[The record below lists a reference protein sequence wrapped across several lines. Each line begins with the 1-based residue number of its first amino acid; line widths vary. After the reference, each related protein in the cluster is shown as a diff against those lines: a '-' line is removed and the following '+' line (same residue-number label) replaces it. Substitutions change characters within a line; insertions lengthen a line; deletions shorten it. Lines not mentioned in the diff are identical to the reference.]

1 MVSVRPSDERRAY
14 LQQKVVVPTVSN
26 FFPLERYYSAAD
38 KLYDVVNAKA
48 TERDGQLLDVS
59 NHTIECLRALTFE
72 QLYKRQV
79 YLDECYMLG
88 KRYCIYFTDAISSHN
103 YYNTE
108 KFKSLQNKHTAQL
121 QLVIQMLERVVDCM
135 DLYALFRQAE
145 EQRAQQEQERLEQ
158 ERLDEFR
165 RNFEQQKNESSKNSR
180 IDGTS
185 TSSDSVV
192 VEQSALDKLQK
203 LLPPKEPPLPSS
215 LRTRYQLQIT
225 DSDDESPS
233 KESMPQV
240 LPPNY
245 QALPA
250 LWNGVVPLPPP
261 LPTTTANGAANGSLP
276 PSYDSVVHG
285 SAATMSHHPYY
296 GALNPPS
303 ENGAASHLPSSY
315 HVRPTYEPTPQH
327 PIKQPS
333 ISVRQ
338 LQTKYLKQYEQ
349 LQSTRRIQVS
359 SLSTY
364 QGRVSA
370 STNGCTVISA
380 LVAAHHLDNGLSK
393 PSSASYSSTVAITN
407 ELIGHVIDTQCG
419 PILRVIR
426 QKLGLGSHALII
438 PSDVHD
444 YLVDEKILRQEY
456 FAGAAGGNVMDRA
469 HYGEFLSLLTG
480 SGDSNGTNGAKP
492 KTKAAA
498 TLFFREHVISI
509 VKFVHPS
516 TGQATF
522 DLIDSLPGG
531 SAGRATRTRCADVAS
546 LEVLLQWYTLRK
558 FSDRN
563 CHYIDANPW
572 DDALADVDPRVF
584 QGFVWSC

>member
-1 MVSVRPSDERRAY
+1 
-14 LQQKVVVPTVSN
+14 
-26 FFPLERYYSAAD
+26 
-38 KLYDVVNAKA
+38 LY
-48 TERDGQLLDVS
+48 
-59 NHTIECLRALTFE
+59 
-72 QLYKRQV
+72 
-79 YLDECYMLG
+79 
-88 KRYCIYFTDAISSHN
+88 
-103 YYNTE
+103 
-108 KFKSLQNKHTAQL
+108 
-121 QLVIQMLERVVDCM
+121 
-135 DLYALFRQAE
+135 RQAE
-145 EQRAQQEQERLEQ
+145 EQRVQQERERLEQ

-165 RNFEQQKNESSKNSR
+165 RNFEQQKNDSSSR
-180 IDGTS
+180 RQINGG
-185 TSSDSVV
+185 SSDSVV

-203 LLPPKEPPLPSS
+203 LLPPKEPPSS
-215 LRTRYQLQIT
+215 LQQPSRTRYQLQIA
-225 DSDDESPS
+225 DSDDESSPH
-233 KESMPQV
+233 ETPQ

-245 QALPA
+245 QSLPA

-261 LPTTTANGAANGSLP
+261 SAATAATNGSTAVLP
-276 PSYDSVVHG
+276 PSYDSVVNG
-285 SAATMSHHPYY
+285 SATASTLQHPFY
-296 GALNPPS
+296 GPMNPPS
-303 ENGAASHLPSSY
+303 ENGALSNSTMPSSY
-315 HVRPTYEPTPQH
+315 FARPTYEPTPQQLM
-327 PIKQPS
+327 KQPF

-338 LQTKYLKQYEQ
+338 LQTKYRNQYEQ

-380 LVAAHHLDNGLSK
+380 LVAAHHLDNGLPK
-393 PSSASYSSTVAITN
+393 PSSTSFSSTMAITN

-426 QKLGLGSHALII
+426 QKLGLGGHALII

-444 YLVDEKILRQEY
+444 YLVDEKLLHQEY
-456 FAGAAGGNVMDRA
+456 FAGAAGGNVMDQA
-469 HYGEFLSLLTG
+469 HYGEFLSLLTTG
-480 SGDSNGTNGAKP
+480 SDGNDKDSKK

-531 SAGRATRTRCADVAS
+531 SAGRGTRTRCADVAS

-563 CHYIDANPW
+563 CQYIDANPW
-572 DDALADVDPRVF
+572 DDASADVDPRVF

>member
-1 MVSVRPSDERRAY
+1 MVSVRPSDERRAF
-14 LQQKVVVPTVSN
+14 LQKQVVVPTVSN

-48 TERDGQLLDVS
+48 TERDGQLLEVS
-59 NHTIECLRALTFE
+59 NHTIECLRALTYE
-72 QLYKRQV
+72 QMYKRQV
-79 YLDECYMLG
+79 YLDECYTLG

-108 KFKSLQNKHTAQL
+108 KFRALQNKHTAQL
-121 QLVIQMLERVVDCM
+121 QLVIHMLERVVNCM
-135 DLYALFRQAE
+135 DQYALYRQAE
-145 EQRAQQEQERLEQ
+145 EERAQQEKERLEQ

-165 RNFEQQKNESSKNSR
+165 RNFEQQKNDSSHR
-180 IDGTS
+180 IDGG
-185 TSSDSVV
+185 DSVV

-203 LLPPKEPPLPSS
+203 LLPPKEPPSSQPS
-215 LRTRYQLQIT
+215 RTRYQLQIS
-225 DSDDESPS
+225 DSDDENPS
-233 KESMPQV
+233 NEATPQ

-245 QALPA
+245 QSLPA

-261 LPTTTANGAANGSLP
+261 SAAATGSTAALP
-276 PSYDSVVHG
+276 PPYDSVVNG
-285 SAATMSHHPYY
+285 STTSTSQHPYY
-296 GALNPPS
+296 GAMNPPS
-303 ENGAASHLPSSY
+303 ENGALSMPSSY
-315 HVRPTYEPTPQH
+315 FARPTYEPTPQL

-338 LQTKYLKQYEQ
+338 LQTKYLNQYEQ
-349 LQSTRRIQVS
+349 LQSSRRIQVS

-393 PSSASYSSTVAITN
+393 PSSTSYSSTVAITN

-444 YLVDEKILRQEY
+444 YLVDEKILRQDY

-469 HYGEFLSLLTG
+469 HYGEFLSLLTTG
-480 SGDSNGTNGAKP
+480 SDGSDKSKQ
-492 KTKAAA
+492 KTKTAA

-516 TGQATF
+516 TGQATY

-531 SAGRATRTRCADVAS
+531 SAGHATRTRCADVAS

-563 CHYIDANPW
+563 CHYIDTNPW